1 MTASSDDGWKARY
14 LDALDR
20 QERQQADFEA
30 LRRELVRALNRL
42 ALACDG
48 LESDL
53 DKRLDALRN
62 TLRLGSDMPLPTL
75 TRQVD
80 AVDTQL
86 ARLDDTRRQE
96 QLLLQSGLERLA
108 RQLQQLPLSARQRR
122 QSDQFVD
129 DVAPRLR
136 RGVAVSSLLDDLAG
150 LQLTVIDALE
160 QSGVERPGLWQ
171 RLFGQNPAS
180 EAPSAV
186 DTPAAAVDDR
196 QPGPSAPPEP
206 EIAASPAPDAT
217 SGGDYAALRVPVSRA
232 LDELLDTAEVPPEE
246 DAQRPRFERTRL
258 ALQRGVAA
266 AELVPTIDDIRRLM
280 AAAFARDQDEFEAFL
295 LALNERLAAVGESA
309 VESSG
314 HLSAQ
319 RAAEVE
325 LSDAVREGVD
335 RIQAS
340 VSSATE
346 LEQLKR
352 EVQERIDGI
361 GEAMRSFQDQAQ
373 QRSGELGETL
383 EALVQRV
390 RQMEAQSQDAERRLA
405 EQRRL
410 ALSDA
415 LTGLPNREAYRERLA
430 TELERCRRFGRPL
443 SLAVCDIDHFKS
455 VNDRYG
461 HLGGDR
467 VLMRIAGLLREQLRE
482 VDFVA
487 RFGGEE
493 FVMLL
498 PETNLEQ
505 AVTALDKVREA
516 IAACEVAFHD
526 QAISITASFGVAPY
540 PPDAEEQRVFE
551 AADQALYRAKAGGRN
566 RIEGAT

>member
-1 MTASSDDGWKARY
+1 MTASRDEGWKARY

-96 QLLLQSGLERLA
+96 RLLLQSGLERLA
-108 RQLQQLPLSARQRR
+108 RQLQQLPLTARQRR

-129 DVAPRLR
+129 DVASRLR
-136 RGVAVSSLLDDLAG
+136 RGAAVSSLLDDLAG
-150 LQLTVIDALE
+150 LQLTVFDALE

-171 RLFGQNPAS
+171 RLFGQNPPAEDS
-180 EAPSAV
+180 SAAAMPSSAV
-186 DTPAAAVDDR
+186 ENR
-196 QPGPSAPPEP
+196 QPGTGAVPDPEL
-206 EIAASPAPDAT
+206 AAQAPAPT
-217 SGGDYAALRVPVSRA
+217 SGGDYTALRVPVSRA

-246 DAQRPRFERTRL
+246 DTQRPRFERTRL
-258 ALQRGVAA
+258 ILQRGVAA
-266 AELVPTIDDIRRLM
+266 AELVPTIDDIRRLI

-309 VESSG
+309 AESSG
-314 HLSAQ
+314 HLTAQ

-325 LSDAVREGVD
+325 LSEAVREGVD

-340 VSSATE
+340 VSAATE

-361 GEAMRSFQDQAQ
+361 GAAMRSFQDQAQ

-443 SLAVCDIDHFKS
+443 SLAVCDVDHFKS

-498 PETNLEQ
+498 PETNVAQ

-516 IAACEVAFHD
+516 IAACEVEFHD

-540 PPDAEEQRVFE
+540 PPDAEEQIVFE

-566 RIEGAT
+566 RVESAA